1 MHLLRILA
9 FCAIFACLQV
19 TAIFSGHYKFNDPT
33 PVRVSNVAP
42 FHNPT
47 EKYAYDIIPWPCK
60 PPVIHSDNPNLGA
73 IINGER
79 NRQSLYQIHFQRSTN
94 KQSVCG
100 EKELSSK
107 DVNKFI
113 DAINKEFQY
122 EMWVDDLPVFG
133 RVGFAQPNELMG
145 GKLYFLITHRHF
157 HIRYNKDQV
166 ITVNISTRLQP
177 GHYVE
182 IKKDTPLEQ
191 VHFTYSVEWSPTT
204 VAYSDR
210 WEEQMQSNPTRYQVE
225 AHWLW
230 VLNSSLL
237 VVLLTG
243 LLSMILLRTLKND
256 VARYL
261 QVDQIDQEDAAQ
273 ARVSGGATDTEHD
286 SGWKRIRSDVFRP
299 PPLPFLFS
307 SIVGIGAQI
316 LMIVFFLLTLA
327 VIGYF
332 YPGNHGRIYVA
343 AIFLY
348 SFTAYI
354 AGYMASSKLKELV
367 GCESHDWMVSCGIT
381 SSLFAGP
388 YLIVFG
394 IVNSI
399 AAYHKSSIALPFA
412 TIVAII
418 LLWAF
423 VTFPLTAFGAYRG
436 GKAEIEP
443 YPCHVKKIRRPLPD
457 ALPWYHNNIL
467 LALTAGFLP
476 FMAIYVEVHTIF
488 MSVWGHQPYTL
499 FGILLLTFVILL
511 IVTAFVVILM
521 CYFQLTA
528 EDYRWWWSS
537 LIRGSACGTFMY
549 AYAVYYWF
557 YTAHMSGSLQFSMF
571 FGYTFMVSYAC
582 CLMLA
587 AVGHWS
593 SRWFVVRIY
602 KAIKSD

>member
-1 MHLLRILA
+1 MRHKHLTAALCIL
-9 FCAIFACLQV
+9 LSGLTV
-19 TAIFSGHYKFNDPT
+19 AIFSGHYKFNDPI

-47 EKYAYDIIPWPCK
+47 EKYPYDLLPWPCK
-60 PPVIHSDNPNLGA
+60 PKDIHSDNPNLGA

-79 NRQSLYQIHFQRSTN
+79 NRDSLYQIHFQRSTN
-94 KQSVCG
+94 KQTVCG
-100 EKELSSK
+100 EKELQGR
-107 DVNKFI
+107 DVNAFI
-113 DAINKEFQY
+113 DAINDEYQY

-133 RVGFAQPNELMG
+133 RVGFAQPNEMMG

-191 VHFTYSVEWSPTT
+191 VHFTYSVAWSPTEIQ
-204 VAYSDR
+204 YSER

-261 QVDQIDQEDAAQ
+261 QVDQIDQEEMAQ
-273 ARVSGGATDTEHD
+273 SRQSGIVTDVDD
-286 SGWKRIRSDVFRP
+286 SGWKRIRSDVFRAP
-299 PPLPFLFS
+299 SLPYLFS

-316 LMIVFFLLTLA
+316 LMIAFFLLTLA

-354 AGYMASSKLKELV
+354 AGYISSSKLKELV
-367 GCESHDWMVSCGIT
+367 GADNHDWMVSCGIT

-388 YLIVFG
+388 YLIIFS

-436 GKAEIEP
+436 GKCLIDP

-457 ALPWYHNNIL
+457 SLPWYHNNIL

-511 IVTAFVVILM
+511 IVTSFVVILM

-537 LIRGSACGTFMY
+537 LIRGSACGIFMY

-557 YTAHMSGSLQFSMF
+557 YTAQMSGSLQFTMY

-593 SRWFVVRIY
+593 SRWFVIRIY
-602 KAIKSD
+602 NAIKSD